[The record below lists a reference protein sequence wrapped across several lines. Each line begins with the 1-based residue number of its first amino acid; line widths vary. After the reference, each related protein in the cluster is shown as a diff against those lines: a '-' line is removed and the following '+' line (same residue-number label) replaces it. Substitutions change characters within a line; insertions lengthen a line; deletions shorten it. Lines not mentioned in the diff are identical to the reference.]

1 MDKTQKIFGR
11 QTIQDWIDIRTKII
25 ATPSTK
31 SNWQSAID
39 LLELRLETRYFRPIE
54 RILNMRI
61 TTGEGFAVMT
71 LVCSLVEFL
80 QSCYEGKTFVLNA
93 KETKYEYWYSG
104 EKFKAF
110 LTSHDP
116 FKTIFSKPVSKPD
129 NKIKIFAD
137 DFYSN
142 VRCSLL
148 HEAATKNN
156 WIIKTS
162 KSSSDKSCVDI
173 SNENSKIIYRDNFVD
188 AVKEFIKTYKKEILS
203 DKRNG
208 GISIRENFARKI
220 DSLCDIRDTA
230 FWWT

>member
-1 MDKTQKIFGR
+1 MDKTQKIFGKK
-11 QTIQDWIDIRTKII
+11 TIQDWIDIRTKII
-25 ATPSTK
+25 ANPSTK

-54 RILNMRI
+54 RILYMRI

-93 KETKYEYWYSG
+93 NETKFVYGHSG

-116 FKTIFSKPVSKPD
+116 FKTIFSKAVSIPD
-129 NKIKIFAD
+129 NKIKNFAD

-142 VRCSLL
+142 VRCGLL

-162 KSSSDKSCVDI
+162 KTNSAKSCIDI
-173 SNENSKIIYRDNFVD
+173 SNESCKIIYRDNFVD
-188 AVKEFIKTYKKEILS
+188 AVKEFIVTYKKEILS
-203 DKRNG
+203 DKKNG
-208 GISIRENFARKI
+208 GISLRENFVRKI
-220 DSLCDIRDTA
+220 DSLCEIKDMA
-230 FWWT
+230 YWWT